1 MTAALLP
8 VQTGNIK
15 IHRPLQV
22 AALKTEA
29 LESEVIRRATRCKQ
43 RQRGLHWRPV
53 ALNLAQHQLEPV
65 SLVFAPAQ
73 LAGVAPPVQNT
84 PALAN
89 STEQFRIRGFPP
101 RAVKTEPLRR
111 YRMTILQ
118 PAKAHFESFAASQLG
133 QLPGHELG
141 IVPGLFQPHTEMLTG
156 TFGTTGL
163 TFDLGPQTLG
173 HPEILRGHLQPG
185 RTNPLPGRN
194 RPLQPPTWL
203 YRSTRHRL
211 TASSRHTA

>member
-1 MTAALLP
+1 MTAAFLP

-15 IHRPLQV
+15 IHRPFQV

-29 LESEVIRRATRCKQ
+29 LEPEIIRRTPLRKQ
-43 RQRGLHWRPV
+43 RQRGRHCLPV

-73 LAGVAPPVQNT
+73 LAGMATPVQNT
-84 PALAN
+84 PALSNGAK
-89 STEQFRIRGFPP
+89 QPGIQRFPP

-118 PAKAHFESFAASQLG
+118 PAKAHYESFAASQLG

-156 TFGTTGL
+156 TL
-163 TFDLGPQTLG
+163 D
-173 HPEILRGHLQPG
+173 RK
-185 RTNPLPGRN
+185 
-194 RPLQPPTWL
+194 
-203 YRSTRHRL
+203 SVV
-211 TASSRHTA
+211 